1 MNTAHV
7 LQINSLMQFGVFTKI
22 FTKKMQ
28 DDESPIN
35 YRQKQSSESYNNP
48 AASVIE
54 ENQVKILV

>member
-28 DDESPIN
+28 DDEIPIN
-35 YRQKQSSESYNNP
+35 YR
-48 AASVIE
+48 
-54 ENQVKILV
+54 